1 MPLEQRNPTRK
12 SSGLTLDLPP
22 PFRLVL
28 LREVGDAVGHAR
40 AHAAELG
47 AGTFVF
53 VGAYDLAEFAVIL
66 EPEEPLAAA
75 RRAFYAGMIA
85 LGDALAAAAPPEKPL
100 VIQWPDAIQVDGGL
114 VGGGQ
119 LTWPED
125 TDEQAVP
132 EWLVFGAAIRTVSM
146 SETEVGLH
154 PLATTLE
161 EEGFLDAGSEHLAEA
176 FARHLMIAFDRW
188 QESGFAAIAMDYASR
203 LKPES
208 GLRCEIAE
216 NGDLR
221 VLRGRKLV
229 ERQSLLPALK
239 APSWLDPTTG
249 GPRL

>member
-1 MPLEQRNPTRK
+1 MPLEQRNRTRK
-12 SSGLTLDLPP
+12 SPGLSLDLPP

-28 LREVGDAVGHAR
+28 LREVGDAVAHAC

-47 AGTFVF
+47 AGTLVF
-53 VGAYDLAEFAVIL
+53 VGRFDLAEFAVIL
-66 EPEEPLAAA
+66 EPEEPLVAA
-75 RRAFYAGMIA
+75 RRAFYAGMVA
-85 LGDALAAAAPPEKPL
+85 LGDALAAAAPPEKPI
-100 VIQWPDAIQVDGGL
+100 VIEWPDAIQVDGGL

-119 LTWPED
+119 LAWPED
-125 TDEQAVP
+125 ADEQAVP

-146 SETEVGLH
+146 SETEVGLY

-161 EEGFLDAGSEHLAEA
+161 EEGFLDAGSEHLAGA
-176 FARHLMIAFDRW
+176 FARHLMIALDRW
-188 QESGFAAIAMDYASR
+188 QESGFTAIAMDYASK

-208 GLRCEIAE
+208 GLRREIDE

-221 VLRGRKLV
+221 VLRGHKLV
-229 ERQSLLPALK
+229 ERQRLLPALK

>member
-1 MPLEQRNPTRK
+1 MPLEQRNRTRK
-12 SSGLTLDLPP
+12 SPGLTLDLPP
-22 PFRLVL
+22 PFRPVL
-28 LREVGDAVGHAR
+28 LREVGDAVAHAR

-47 AGTFVF
+47 AGTLVF
-53 VGAYDLAEFAVIL
+53 VGRFDLAEFAVIL

-85 LGDALAAAAPPEKPL
+85 LADALAAAAPPEKPL

-119 LTWPED
+119 LAWPED
-125 TDEQAVP
+125 ADEQAVP
-132 EWLVFGAAIRTVSM
+132 EWLVFGAAIRTVSL
-146 SETEVGLH
+146 SETDIGLH

-161 EEGFLDAGSEHLAEA
+161 EEGFLDSGAEHLAEA
-176 FARHLMIAFDRW
+176 FARHLMIALDRW
-188 QESGFAAIAMDYASR
+188 QESGFAAIAMDYASK

-208 GLRCEIAE
+208 GLRREIAE

-229 ERQSLLPALK
+229 ARQSLLPALK